1 MTKQGVRSVLS
12 QCSPVRRIKQAS
24 RLYGRVKLHKESRP
38 LRPVVATCGT
48 CSYALA
54 RSLSKLL
61 RPLVGS
67 AGRILRNTNDLVDTM
82 GDIHLREN
90 EMLVSYDVKSLFT
103 SIPVEESLGI
113 CERKVREDYTLNE
126 RTSMDV
132 TTIVRLLRFCLT
144 TTAFHKISEIL
155 TGTT

>member
-1 MTKQGVRSVLS
+1 M
-12 QCSPVRRIKQAS
+12 
-24 RLYGRVKLHKESRP
+24 
-38 LRPVVATCGT
+38 
-48 CSYALA
+48 
-54 RSLSKLL
+54 SKLL

-67 AGRILRNTNDLVDTM
+67 AGRILRNTNDLINTM
-82 GDIHLREN
+82 ENIHLREN

-113 CERKVREDYTLNE
+113 ERKLREENTLNE

-144 TTAFHKISEIL
+144 TTAFHFKCIHYQQLDGVAMGSPI
-155 TGTT
+155 